1 MPLTL
6 RKPDRV
12 RLTLL
17 ALMLVVAYGGHTQS
31 WAFSGKNMG
40 LPSPPLAN
48 VFVSIPYLW
57 QAWVILLA
65 PLVLALRLV
74 RLDGLFNT
82 GLVWFFWAVQA
93 LWFYLLACLICLAW
107 QHLIRRIR
115 QKN

>member
-1 MPLTL
+1 MPLNL
-6 RKPDRV
+6 CKPDRM

-31 WAFSGKNMG
+31 WAFSGKDTG
-40 LPSPPLAN
+40 LPSPPLADI
-48 VFVSIPYLW
+48 FVSIPYLW
-57 QAWVILLA
+57 ETWVILLA

-82 GLVWFFWAVQA
+82 GPAWFFWAVQA
-93 LWFYLLACLICLAW
+93 LWFYLLACLISLAW
-107 QHLIRRIR
+107 QHLTRRIR